1 MILSCLLI
9 ILLVLQAAPSP
20 SADACPPGDDRCKAK
35 LFLKRAKEATTP
47 RDRAVFTFGAH
58 RLYLALFD
66 KTGKD
71 QDLCAA
77 RRTFDRSLAVKGQP
91 QSLRKSFESQRADLT
106 KREGTRRPRCGRGRI
121 DRSESARIA
130 KAPPKLM
137 TPEPPSPP
145 SDPASVPV
153 TPPPVVS
160 RVTPASTTTTTNDLT
175 PVVVRTAATPRGLD
189 GPPQE
194 RKRQAPPGRRLVIA
208 GGVSLG
214 VGLALT
220 GVAGFMGGRM
230 LNNWRDSRQLH
241 DEAGLFRTDAASE
254 RDIALAKQYDRL
266 RVPTVTTAVIGA
278 SAVIV
283 GAVLVGVGA
292 KRLARL
298 ASRTAILPIPG
309 GVAFR
314 ARF

>member
-1 MILSCLLI
+1 MILSCSLI
-9 ILLVLQAAPSP
+9 ILLALQAAPPP
-20 SADACPPGDDRCKAK
+20 SDDACPPGDDRCKAK

-91 QSLRKSFESQRADLT
+91 QRLRQSFESQRADLT
-106 KREGTRRPRCGRGRI
+106 KREGLRRPRCGRGHV

-130 KAPPKLM
+130 EAPPKLM
-137 TPEPPSPP
+137 APEPPSPP

-160 RVTPASTTTTTNDLT
+160 RVTPASTTTTPTDLM
-175 PVVVRTAATPRGLD
+175 PVVARTAAPPRRLD

-194 RKRQAPPGRRLVIA
+194 RKRQAPPGRRMVIA

-214 VGLALT
+214 VGLAVT

-241 DEAGLFRTDAASE
+241 DEAGLFGTDAASE
-254 RDIALAKQYDRL
+254 RDAALAKEYDRL

-278 SAVIV
+278 STVIV

-298 ASRTAILPIPG
+298 ASRTAILPMPG

-314 ARF
+314 TRF

>member
-1 MILSCLLI
+1 MILSCSL
-9 ILLVLQAAPSP
+9 ILLALQATPPS
-20 SADACPPGDDRCKAK
+20 SDVCAPGDDRCKAK
-35 LFLKRAKEATTP
+35 HFLRRAKEATAP
-47 RDRAVFTFGAH
+47 RDRATYTFGAH

-71 QDLCAA
+71 QDLCEA

-91 QSLRKSFESQRADLT
+91 QSLRESFEAQRADLT
-106 KREGTRRPRCGRGRI
+106 KREGSRGPRCGRGRAVK
-121 DRSESARIA
+121 SESTHTAEA
-130 KAPPKLM
+130 HPKLLA
-137 TPEPPSPP
+137 PEPAIPP
-145 SDPASVPV
+145 PDATSEPV

-160 RVTPASTTTTTNDLT
+160 MVTTPANAAATTDDLM
-175 PVVVRTAATPRGLD
+175 PVVRTGATPQRLD
-189 GPPQE
+189 VPPPE
-194 RKRQAPPGRRLVIA
+194 PKRQAPPGRRLVIA

-220 GVAGFMGGRM
+220 GAAGLMGGRM
-230 LNNWRDSRQLH
+230 LNNWRDSQQLH
-241 DEAGLFRTDAASE
+241 DEAGLFGTDADVK
-254 RDIALAKQYDRL
+254 RDVALAEEYDRL
-266 RVPTVTTAVIGA
+266 RVPMVTTAVIGA
-278 SAVIV
+278 STVIV

-309 GVAFR
+309 GVAIR

>member
-1 MILSCLLI
+1 MILSCSLI
-9 ILLVLQAAPSP
+9 VLLVLQAAPPPNSG
-20 SADACPPGDDRCKAK
+20 ACPPGDDRCKAK
-35 LFLKRAKEATTP
+35 LFLKHAKEAKTP

-66 KTGKD
+66 KTGTD

-91 QSLRKSFESQRADLT
+91 QRLRQSFKSQRADLT
-106 KREGTRRPRCGRGRI
+106 RREGPSGSRCGRGRI
-121 DRSESARIA
+121 AE
-130 KAPPKLM
+130 APPQLM
-137 TPEPPSPP
+137 APEPRSPQP
-145 SDPASVPV
+145 DPASVPV

-160 RVTPASTTTTTNDLT
+160 RVTPASTTTTTNDVM
-175 PVVVRTAATPRGLD
+175 PVVVRPAAPPRPLD

-214 VGLALT
+214 AGLALM
-220 GVAGFMGGRM
+220 GVAGLMGGRM

-241 DEAGLFRTDAASE
+241 DEAGLFGTDAASE
-254 RDIALAKQYDRL
+254 RDVALAKEYERL
-266 RVPTVTTAVIGA
+266 RVPMVTTAVIGA

-298 ASRTAILPIPG
+298 ASRTTILPMPG